1 MISAA
6 FASAAG
12 EAAHHGPFYAQA
24 EFWVAAAF
32 VVVVGLAI
40 RPVLRAVFAG
50 LDTRAA
56 QIKAKLDEARKL
68 REDAQ
73 ALLADYQR
81 KQRDALQEA
90 AAIVAHA
97 EQEVE
102 RLKRTSAEAL
112 EEAVKRREQQAL
124 DRIAQAEQAALAEVR
139 NLAVDI
145 AVKTAGKLIADNL
158 AADKAGALIDNA
170 IKAVGQK
177 LH

>member
-6 FASAAG
+6 FASTGGAVS
-12 EAAHHGPFYAQA
+12 HGPFYAQA

-32 VVVVGLAI
+32 VVVVGLAF
-40 RPVLRAVFAG
+40 RPVLRAIVAG

-90 AAIVAHA
+90 ASIVAHA
-97 EQEVE
+97 EQEAE
-102 RLKRTSAEAL
+102 RLKRSAAEAL
-112 EEAVKRREQQAL
+112 EESVKRREQQAL

-145 AVKTAGKLIADNL
+145 AIKTAGKLIADTL
-158 AADKAGALIDNA
+158 SAEKAGALIDDS

>member
-6 FASAAG
+6 YAAD
-12 EAAHHGPFYAQA
+12 AAHHGPFYAQA

-32 VVVVGLAI
+32 VLVVGLAF
-40 RPVLRAVFAG
+40 RPVARAIVAG
-50 LDTRAA
+50 LDARAS
-56 QIKAKLDEARKL
+56 QIRSKLDEARKL

-90 AAIVAHA
+90 ASIVAHA
-97 EQEVE
+97 EQEAE
-102 RLKRTSAEAL
+102 RMKRNAAAAL
-112 EEAVKRREQQAL
+112 EDAVKRREQQAL

-145 AVKTAGKLIADNL
+145 AIKSAGKLIAEQM
-158 AADKAGALIDNA
+158 AGDRANALIDDA
-170 IKAVGQK
+170 IKGVAQK